1 LCISVSY
8 ADHHHFLLPL
18 VFSSTFDATF
28 ALALTFSSLL
38 TSFFHSSPTPLQIVN
53 PRSALLSNLEVLTL
67 LRELDTTHVAQQK
80 TAQRIKKEDDD
91 AGRPASNYV
100 AISATS
106 VPENLRTVEMEAI
119 QYLSAPWQPTG
130 RQTEEGVAKLV
141 RELEPYGLTKA
152 EKLQVVNLAPVQ
164 PVELY
169 VVCLAVY
176 LPICSSSHH
185 LKYSSHFYVSCL
197 CLSSRPCP

>member
-1 LCISVSY
+1 LYISVSY
-8 ADHHHFLLPL
+8 ADHHHFLLPF

-28 ALALTFSSLL
+28 ALALILSSLL
-38 TSFFHSSPTPLQIVN
+38 TSFFHSSPTPSQIVN
-53 PRSALLSNLEVLTL
+53 PRSALLSNLEVLAL

-119 QYLSAPWQPTG
+119 QYLSAQWQPTG

-169 VVCLAVY
+169 VVCLHVY
-176 LPICSSSHH
+176 LSVQPSPQT
-185 LKYSSHFYVSCL
+185 F
-197 CLSSRPCP
+197 LSR

>member
-1 LCISVSY
+1 LYISVSY
-8 ADHHHFLLPL
+8 ADHHHFLLPF

-28 ALALTFSSLL
+28 ALALALSSLL
-38 TSFFHSSPTPLQIVN
+38 TSSFHSSPTPSQIVN
-53 PRSALLSNLEVLTL
+53 PRSALLSNLEVLAL

-176 LPICSSSHH
+176 LSVCSSSHH
-185 LKYSSHFYVSCL
+185 LKHYSHVCVSCL
-197 CLSSRPCP
+197 CLSSRPCS